1 MLKPSYRI
9 CAHCVMDDLDPDIW
23 FNENGV
29 CNYCIQAE
37 SLLKKVHFLEDD
49 SKKILCK
56 LAQTIKS
63 KNKNGSYDCVIG
75 LSGGVDSSYVAYLV
89 KEIGLNPLAV
99 HFDNGWNSETA
110 VSNIKNLVNKL
121 NIDLTT
127 YVVNWEEF
135 KDLQRAFIK
144 ASVVD
149 IEIVTDFAIIGALL
163 KFTKEHNIRY
173 IIGGNNIATEHGMPR
188 SWNWH
193 KRDTKNIKSIHK
205 LFGTRPIRSFP
216 MVGLGRWFLIKYI
229 GIPFQHIEILDLI
242 NYRKDK
248 AMQLLTEKLGWQYYG
263 GKHYESIFTKFYQ
276 AYILPQKFRI
286 DKRKVHL
293 SALIRNGEI
302 SREDALADL
311 KKLLYDP
318 IELRNDKEYF
328 LKKLEFTE
336 AEFDEIMRQSPKP
349 HDFYPSNI
357 RLIKLL
363 QFLKRMLGSFKIK

>member
-1 MLKPSYRI
+1 
-9 CAHCVMDDLDPDIW
+9 MDDLDQNIR
-23 FNENGV
+23 FNESGV

-37 SLLKKVHFLEDD
+37 GLLKKVHFLEDD
-49 SKKILCK
+49 SQKILCK
-56 LAQTIKS
+56 LAKNIKS
-63 KNKNGSYDCVIG
+63 KNKNGFYDCVIG

-89 KEIGLNPLAV
+89 KEMGLNPLAV

-173 IIGGNNIATEHGMPR
+173 IIGGNNIATEHGMPP

-193 KRDTKNIKSIHK
+193 KRDTRNIKSIHK
-205 LFGTRPIRSFP
+205 RFGTRPIQSFP
-216 MVGLGRWFLIKYI
+216 IVGLGKWFLIKYA
-229 GIPFQHIEILDLI
+229 GIPFRHIEILNLI

-248 AMQLLTEKLGWQYYG
+248 AMQILTEKLGWRYYG

-293 SALIRNGEI
+293 SALIRNSEI
-302 SREDALADL
+302 SREDALTEL
-311 KKLLYDP
+311 EKPLYDTL
-318 IELRNDKEYF
+318 ELKNDKEYF
-328 LKKLEFTE
+328 LKKLQFTE
-336 AEFDEIMRQSPKP
+336 AEFDEIMQQPPLP
-349 HDFYPSNI
+349 HDSYPSNI
-357 RLIKLL
+357 RWIKLL
-363 QFLKRMLGSFKIK
+363 QFLKRFFYSFNIK